1 VGPYSGDRPDLSEL
15 GSGNRP
21 RRFQS
26 SYVGL
31 APDLLVLAGDFSGCR
46 HHLFRDLEEIFQS
59 GGRDDHIVTTAV
71 HDLGDAQEAAA
82 RILFQGKDESLSFD
96 LNGFSF

>member
-1 VGPYSGDRPDLSEL
+1 MEINFFPDPATE
-15 GSGNRP
+15 RIT
-21 RRFQS
+21 
-26 SYVGL
+26 
-31 APDLLVLAGDFSGCR
+31 DLLVLAGDFSGCR